1 MLDVDQN
8 VMEENKASKENWWR
22 GGIMIVNI
30 REVYREKRTLFRD
43 LMKIEGRSRATWN
56 PGK

>member
-43 LMKIEGRSRATWN
+43 LMKIEGRNRATWN